1 MIVLGESDMKMSTK
15 NKMILLSCVI
25 VLAIITVVSLLNFDM
40 NKILETVEAMP
51 IGLKVLSMI
60 GLIAAQIFLAF
71 LPGEPLEL
79 ASGYLF
85 GAWNGTLI
93 CLIGSFLGTLLVY
106 GLVRIFRHKIIDVMF
121 ASDKVKEA
129 EALIASKKSMFWI
142 FVLFLIPG
150 SPKDVMTYL
159 VSLGNIRLVKWL
171 ALTTI
176 GRIPSIITSTFLS
189 ASFKSGDLVMT
200 IMIALITLLLVIG
213 GAIYYKRVIQK
224 NDKIV

>member
-1 MIVLGESDMKMSTK
+1 MKMSTK

-85 GAWNGTLI
+85 GAWNGYADLSDRLI
-93 CLIGSFLGTLLVY
+93 SRDPACV
-106 GLVRIFRHKIIDVMF
+106 
-121 ASDKVKEA
+121 
-129 EALIASKKSMFWI
+129 W
-142 FVLFLIPG
+142 PG
-150 SPKDVMTYL
+150 AHL
-159 VSLGNIRLVKWL
+159 
-171 ALTTI
+171 
-176 GRIPSIITSTFLS
+176 PS
-189 ASFKSGDLVMT
+189 
-200 IMIALITLLLVIG
+200 
-213 GAIYYKRVIQK
+213 
-224 NDKIV
+224 